1 MGITDPEDRVWTK
14 KSDTK
19 NELQDDE
26 SYAHITVLQPISQF
40 ATQQPNDWSPAELW
54 HRILMPDLR
63 RLREVIKPSKTDQGD
78 GLTPRLSGTKLMLD
92 TAVSA
97 LVLAISMIN
106 KQCKQLKYRRRIV
119 LVTDGK
125 GYIDSD
131 PDSLNDIVKKINGDN
146 MELVVLGVDFDDPE
160 YGFKEEGKPPQ
171 KAKNE
176 AFLRDLTDQCN
187 GVFGTLAQAVEEL
200 DIPRLKTTKPVHS
213 YRGTLT
219 LGDPKDYDTALGID
233 VERFPR
239 TMIAKPPSASAFVLR
254 SDGGE
259 PTHSTGTVVAD
270 GEEDGAAQRN
280 GNTLTNVRSAYSYT
294 VADIDA
300 PGGKRDVARDDLA
313 KGYEYGRT
321 VVPISESDENI
332 TKLESEAAMEIVGFV
347 PKDKVQRPII

>member
-1 MGITDPEDRVWTK
+1 M
-14 KSDTK
+14 
-19 NELQDDE
+19 
-26 SYAHITVLQPISQF
+26 F
-40 ATQQPNDWSPAELW
+40 F
-54 HRILMPDLR
+54 
-63 RLREVIKPSKTDQGD
+63 
-78 GLTPRLSGTKLMLD
+78 

-97 LVLAISMIN
+97 LVLAISMII

-131 PDSLNDIVKKINGDN
+131 PDSLNDIVKKINVDN

-160 YGFKEEGKPPQ
+160 YGFKEEGKSAQ
-171 KAKNE
+171 KTQNE
-176 AFLRDLTDQCN
+176 AFLKDLTEKCN
-187 GVFGTLAQAVEEL
+187 GVFGTMAQAIEEL

-219 LGDPKDYDTALGID
+219 LGDPANYDTALSID

-254 SDGGE
+254 SDDGQ
-259 PTHSTGTVVAD
+259 PSQSTGTVMGD
-270 GEEDGAAQRN
+270 GEKGGGAQSN
-280 GNTLTNVRSAYSYT
+280 GNNLTNVRSAYSYT
-294 VADIDA
+294 VKDEDA
-300 PGGKRDVARDDLA
+300 PGGKKDVARDDLA

-347 PKDKVQRPII
+347 PKDKVQI

>member
-1 MGITDPEDRVWTK
+1 MKQSNQAIRLMVMVRALP
-14 KSDTK
+14 S
-19 NELQDDE
+19 
-26 SYAHITVLQPISQF
+26 SF
-40 ATQQPNDWSPAELW
+40 ANRANGSAA
-54 HRILMPDLR
+54 I
-63 RLREVIKPSKTDQGD
+63 
-78 GLTPRLSGTKLMLD
+78 
-92 TAVSA
+92 SA
-97 LVLAISMIN
+97 LVLAIFMII

-131 PDSLNDIVKKINGDN
+131 PECLNDIVKKVNEDN
-146 MELVVLGVDFDDPE
+146 IELVVVGVDFDDPE
-160 YGFKEEGKPPQ
+160 YGFKEEAKPSQ
-171 KAKNE
+171 KAENE
-176 AFLRDLTDQCN
+176 ALLKDLTERCN
-187 GVFGTLAQAVEEL
+187 GVFGTMAQAIKEL

-219 LGDPKDYDTALGID
+219 LGDPQNYDTALGID
-233 VERFPR
+233 VERYPR

-259 PTHSTGTVVAD
+259 PTQSTGTVVAEN
-270 GEEDGAAQRN
+270 EEDGGAPKNQIM
-280 GNTLTNVRSAYSYT
+280 LTNVRSAHSYT
-294 VADIDA
+294 VLDADA

-347 PKDKVQRPII
+347 PKDKVRRRID